1 MDFFKSRILQN
12 LLIFL
17 NMTVFA
23 AVVVRAYH
31 IRELSVALVV
41 IMAFLPVAMT
51 AFLSVAIREKYQR
64 ARWAAIAVILIVIN
78 FAMWRYTGES
88 TIGDSLADVNH
99 ALTFGQ
105 EVTVEMF
112 MPLLRMLIMGGS
124 LLLAVTVTIF
134 PYNII
139 IVDTGLIFFLWA
151 VDYYNQAADYVKMFV
166 PVWVLSILL
175 YRGTF
180 LDETAKSVKVNKK
193 ARLFQILAISLAVA
207 IGMSFVDLD
216 RKGLYTDRL
225 WTYFNNMLVP
235 TLYINGQEIE
245 SPFTIASSGY
255 NDSDTKLGG
264 NVSINDSE
272 ALRAKGDNPVYL
284 RGSVKSR
291 YTGSSWLV
299 DEMGYTAGGRVEDY
313 RLSVLNSITSYYA
326 EAVKTVEVYPLSDMT
341 STLFNTLNTRELYFN
356 NSIQR
361 VFYNGDF
368 QIFTANRESSESY
381 TVEYYYEPVIRQELI
396 SKDFGPSVRSR
407 NLRYLELPSHQY
419 STDEQFIV
427 RRLAIDVAG
436 TAATNYEKALALTN
450 YLKTT
455 YKYTLTP
462 GNYNPGSDFVREFLS
477 SEAGGYCVH
486 FASALAIMLRIN
498 GVPARYVEGFKI
510 SGEKASDGSYVIR
523 NSDAHAW
530 TEVLIDE
537 DRDLWMTFDATGTAR
552 EMEQIDEPG
561 EGPVDP
567 ANPGEENPGE
577 GTVTPTSPG
586 GRPAEDPED
595 EIPGPIPV
603 RETFG
608 SIFSRIASYAAAAF
622 AVVIALMALRKMM
635 IVEIAMRSKSL
646 RKYFIL
652 ISGVLEEA
660 YEVRKKGETDMEFA
674 MRLHDTALRERY
686 IALVKEAY
694 KETYGGEEVDYPERR
709 ELYRDISRRAMRL
722 RGLPKHIISRYLI

>member
-31 IRELSVALVV
+31 IRELSVALV
-41 IMAFLPVAMT
+41 IMMAFLPVIMT
-51 AFLSVAIREKYQR
+51 AILSVAIREKYQR
-64 ARWAAIAVILIVIN
+64 ARWAIMGAVLVAVN
-78 FAMWRYTGES
+78 YAMWRYTGES
-88 TIGDSLADVNH
+88 TLGDSLADVNH

-134 PYNII
+134 PYNLI

-166 PVWVLSILL
+166 PVWVLSILI

-180 LDETAKSVKVNKK
+180 LDETAKSIKVNKK
-193 ARLFQILAISLAVA
+193 ARLFQILAISLVVA
-207 IGMSFVDLD
+207 TGMSFVDLD
-216 RKGLYTDRL
+216 RKGLYTDRI

-245 SPFTIASSGY
+245 NPFTIASSGY

-264 NVSINDSE
+264 DVSIDEKE

-313 RLSVLNSITSYYA
+313 RLLVLNAVTASYA
-326 EAVKTVEVYPLSDMT
+326 EAMKKIEVYPLSDMT
-341 STLFNTLNTRELYFN
+341 STLFNTLNTREVYFN

-368 QIFTANRESSESY
+368 QIFTANKESSESY
-381 TVEYYYEPVIRQELI
+381 TVEYYYEPVVRQELI
-396 SKDFGPSVRSR
+396 SRDFGPSVRSR
-407 NLRYLELPSHQY
+407 NLRYLELPSQY
-419 STDEQFIV
+419 ARMERV
-427 RRLAIDVAG
+427 RNLSLNITRGKV
-436 TAATNYEKALALTN
+436 TNYEKALALTE
-450 YLKTT
+450 YLKAN
-455 YKYTLTP
+455 YSYSLTP
-462 GNYNPGSDFVREFLS
+462 GTYDPGTDFVEEFLFG
-477 SEAGGYCVH
+477 ETGGYCVH
-486 FASALAIMLRIN
+486 FASALSIMLRMN
-498 GVPARYVEGFKI
+498 GIPSRYVEGFKI

-552 EMEQIDEPG
+552 EQAEIEEPG

-567 ANPGEENPGE
+567 AEPGEENPGE
-577 GTVTPTSPG
+577 GPVSPTTPG
-586 GRPAEDPED
+586 GRPEVDPE
-595 EIPGPIPV
+595 EPIPGPIPV
-603 RETFG
+603 KETFG
-608 SIFSRIASYAAAAF
+608 SILARIFSYAAAAM
-622 AVVIALMALRKMM
+622 AIILALLVLRKL
-635 IVEIAMRSKSL
+635 ILVEIAMRSKSL
-646 RKYFIL
+646 KRYFSL
-652 ISGVLEEA
+652 INSVLEEA
-660 YEVRKKGETDMEFA
+660 YEVRKKGETDLEFA
-674 MRLHDTALRERY
+674 NRLHDSGIKERY
-686 IALVKEAY
+686 LKLVGEAY
-694 KETYGGEEVDYPERR
+694 KEVYGGTEGEFPERR

-722 RGLPKHIISRYLI
+722 RGLPKHILRRYVI

>member
-31 IRELSVALVV
+31 IRELSVALVILMALLPV
-41 IMAFLPVAMT
+41 IMT
-51 AFLSVAIREKYQR
+51 AILSVAIREKYQR
-64 ARWAAIAVILIVIN
+64 ARWAIIGAVLVAVN
-78 FAMWRYTGES
+78 YAMWRYTGES
-88 TIGDSLADVNH
+88 TLGDSLADVNH

-124 LLLAVTVTIF
+124 FLLAVTVTIF
-134 PYNII
+134 PYNLI

-166 PVWVLSILL
+166 PVWVLSILI

-180 LDETAKSVKVNKK
+180 LDETAKSIKVNKK
-193 ARLFQILAISLAVA
+193 ARLFQILAISLVVA
-207 IGMSFVDLD
+207 TGMSFVDLD
-216 RKGLYTDRL
+216 RKGLYTDRI

-245 SPFTIASSGY
+245 NPFTIASSGY

-264 NVSINDSE
+264 DVSIDEKE

-313 RLSVLNSITSYYA
+313 RLLVLNAVTASYA
-326 EAVKTVEVYPLSDMT
+326 EAMKKIEVYPLSDMT
-341 STLFNTLNTRELYFN
+341 STLFNTLNTREVYFN

-368 QIFTANRESSESY
+368 QIFTANKESSESY
-381 TVEYYYEPVIRQELI
+381 TVEYYYEPVVRQELI
-396 SKDFGPSVRSR
+396 SRDFGPSVRSR
-407 NLRYLELPSHQY
+407 NLRYLELPSQY
-419 STDEQFIV
+419 SRMERV
-427 RRLAIDVAG
+427 RNLSLDITRGKV
-436 TAATNYEKALALTN
+436 TNYEKALALTE
-450 YLKTT
+450 YLKAN
-455 YKYTLTP
+455 YSYSLTP
-462 GNYNPGSDFVREFLS
+462 GTYDPGTDFVEEFLFG
-477 SEAGGYCVH
+477 ETGGYCVH
-486 FASALAIMLRIN
+486 FASALAIMLRMN
-498 GVPARYVEGFKI
+498 GIPSRYVEGFKI

-552 EMEQIDEPG
+552 EQAEIEEPG

-567 ANPGEENPGE
+567 AEPGEENPGE
-577 GTVTPTSPG
+577 GPVSPTTPG
-586 GRPAEDPED
+586 GRPEVDPE
-595 EIPGPIPV
+595 EPIPGPIPV
-603 RETFG
+603 KETFG
-608 SIFSRIASYAAAAF
+608 SIIARIFSYAAAAM
-622 AVVIALMALRKMM
+622 AIILALLVLRKL
-635 IVEIAMRSKSL
+635 ILVEIAMRSKSL
-646 RKYFIL
+646 KRYFSL
-652 ISGVLEEA
+652 INSVLEEA
-660 YEVRKKGETDMEFA
+660 YEVRKKGETDLEFA
-674 MRLHDTALRERY
+674 NRLHDSGIKERY
-686 IALVKEAY
+686 LKLVGEAY
-694 KETYGGEEVDYPERR
+694 KEVYGGTEGDFPERR

-722 RGLPKHIISRYLI
+722 RGLPKHILRRYVI

>member
-31 IRELSVALVV
+31 IRELSVALV
-41 IMAFLPVAMT
+41 IMMAFLPVMMT

-64 ARWAAIAVILIVIN
+64 ARWAIIGVSLIVLN
-78 FAMWRYTGES
+78 YAMWRYTGES
-88 TIGDSLADVNH
+88 TLGDSLADVNH

-134 PYNII
+134 PYNLI

-166 PVWVLSILL
+166 PVWVLSILI

-180 LDETAKSVKVNKK
+180 LDETAKSIKVNKK
-193 ARLFQILAISLAVA
+193 ARLFQILAISLVVA
-207 IGMSFVDLD
+207 TGMSFVDLD
-216 RKGLYTDRL
+216 KKGLYTDRI

-245 SPFTIASSGY
+245 NPFTIASSGY

-264 NVSINDSE
+264 DVSIDDGE

-284 RGSVKSR
+284 RGSAKSM
-291 YTGSSWLV
+291 YTGSSWLI

-313 RLSVLNSITSYYA
+313 RLLVLNAVTAGYD
-326 EAVKTVEVYPLSDMT
+326 EAIKTIEVYPLSDMT
-341 STLFNTLNTRELYFN
+341 STLFNTLNTREVYFN

-368 QIFTANRESSESY
+368 QIFTANKQSAESY
-381 TVEYYYEPVIRQELI
+381 TVEYYYEPVVRQELI
-396 SKDFGPSVRSR
+396 SRDFGPSVRSR
-407 NLRYLELPSHQY
+407 NLRYLELPSGGLGL
-419 STDEQFIV
+419 EGV
-427 RRLAIDVAG
+427 RDFARDIARNAS
-436 TAATNYEKALALTN
+436 TNYEKAAAITE
-450 YLKTT
+450 YLKTH
-455 YKYTLTP
+455 YNYTLTP
-462 GNYNPGSDFVREFLS
+462 GTYEPGSDFVREFLFG
-477 SEAGGYCVH
+477 ETGGYCVH
-486 FASALAIMLRIN
+486 FASALAIMLRMN
-498 GVPARYVEGFKI
+498 GVPTRYVEGFKI

-552 EMEQIDEPG
+552 EHEETEEPG

-567 ANPGEENPGE
+567 AEPGEENPG
-577 GTVTPTSPG
+577 GGPVTPTTPG
-586 GRPAEDPED
+586 GRPEIDPE
-595 EIPGPIPV
+595 EPIPGPIPV

-608 SIFSRIASYAAAAF
+608 SVLARLFSYAAAAM
-622 AVVIALMALRKMM
+622 AIILTLMVLRKL
-635 IVEIAMRSKSL
+635 ILVEIAMRSKSL
-646 RKYFIL
+646 KRYFSL
-652 ISGVLEEA
+652 INGVLEEA
-660 YEVRKKGETDMEFA
+660 YEVRKKGETDLEFA
-674 MRLHDTALRERY
+674 NRLHDKGIKERY
-686 IALVKEAY
+686 LILVGEAY
-694 KETYGGEEVDYPERR
+694 KEVYGGNEGEFPERR

-722 RGLPKHIISRYLI
+722 RGLPKHILRRYVI

>member
-31 IRELSVALVV
+31 IRELSVALVA

-78 FAMWRYTGES
+78 YTIWRYTGES

-134 PYNII
+134 PYNLI

-180 LDETAKSVKVNKK
+180 LDETAKSLKVNKK
-193 ARLFQILAISLAVA
+193 ARLFQILAISLVVA
-207 IGMSFVDLD
+207 TGMSFVDLD
-216 RKGLYTDRL
+216 KKGLYTDRL

-264 NVSINDSE
+264 DVSINDSE
-272 ALRAKGDNPVYL
+272 SLRAKGDNPVYL

-291 YTGSSWLV
+291 YTGTSWLV
-299 DEMGYTAGGRVEDY
+299 AEMGYTAGGRVEDY
-313 RLSVLNSITSYYA
+313 RLSVLNSITSSYA
-326 EAVKTVEVYPLSDMT
+326 EAIKNIEIYPLSDMT

-368 QIFTANRESSESY
+368 QIYTANKESSESY

-407 NLRYLELPSHQY
+407 NLRYLELPSYY
-419 STDEQFIV
+419 SAESERV
-427 RRLAIDVAG
+427 RSLALNVAG
-436 TAATNYEKALALTN
+436 TAKSNYEKAVALTD
-450 YLKTT
+450 YLKTQ
-455 YKYTLTP
+455 YSYTLTP
-462 GNYNPGSDFVREFLS
+462 GTYDPGSDFVEEFLF
-477 SEAGGYCVH
+477 SETGGYCVH
-486 FASALAIMLRIN
+486 YASALAIMLRIN

-537 DRDLWMTFDATGTAR
+537 DRDLWMTFDATGTVR
-552 EMEQIDEPG
+552 EQGEIDEPG

-567 ANPGEENPGE
+567 ATPGGEDPGE
-577 GTVTPTSPG
+577 GTVTPGTPG
-586 GRPAEDPED
+586 GRPEVDPE
-595 EIPGPIPV
+595 EPIPGPIPV
-603 RETFG
+603 KETFG
-608 SIFSRIASYAAAAF
+608 SMLARLFSYAAIAM
-622 AVVIALMALRKMM
+622 AVILALMVLRKLI
-635 IVEIAMRSKSL
+635 IVEMAMWSKSL
-646 RKYFIL
+646 KRYFSL
-652 ISGVLEEA
+652 INGALEEA
-660 YEVRKKGETDMEFA
+660 YEVRKKGETDLEFA
-674 MRLHDTALRERY
+674 NRLHDSGIKERY
-686 IALVKEAY
+686 LILVGEAY
-694 KETYGGEEVDYPERR
+694 KEVYGGEEGEFPERR

-722 RGLPKHIISRYLI
+722 RGLPRHIFRRYVI

>member
-31 IRELSVALVV
+31 IRELSVALV
-41 IMAFLPVAMT
+41 IMMAFLPVMMT

-64 ARWAAIAVILIVIN
+64 ARWAIIGVVLFAVN
-78 FAMWRYTGES
+78 YAMWRYTGES
-88 TIGDSLADVNH
+88 TLGDSLADVNH

-105 EVTVEMF
+105 EVTVGMF

-134 PYNII
+134 PYNLI

-166 PVWVLSILL
+166 PVWVLSILI

-180 LDETAKSVKVNKK
+180 LDETAKSIKVNKK
-193 ARLFQILAISLAVA
+193 ARLFQILAISLVVA
-207 IGMSFVDLD
+207 TGMSFVDLD
-216 RKGLYTDRL
+216 KKGLYTDRI

-235 TLYINGQEIE
+235 TLYISGQEIE
-245 SPFTIASSGY
+245 NPFTIASSGY

-264 NVSINDSE
+264 DVSIDDRE

-313 RLSVLNSITSYYA
+313 RLLVLNAVTAGYA
-326 EAVKTVEVYPLSDMT
+326 EAIKTIEVYPLSDMT
-341 STLFNTLNTRELYFN
+341 STLFNTLNTREVYFN

-368 QIFTANRESSESY
+368 QIFTANKQSSERY
-381 TVEYYYEPVIRQELI
+381 TVEYYYEPIVRQELI
-396 SKDFGPSVRSR
+396 SRDFGPSVRSR
-407 NLRYLELPSHQY
+407 NLRYLELPSH
-419 STDEQFIV
+419 SPDFLDI
-427 RRLAIDVAG
+427 RDLAIDVAG
-436 TAATNYEKALALTN
+436 NASTNYEKAVAITE
-450 YLKTT
+450 YLKTN
-455 YKYTLTP
+455 YSYSLTP
-462 GNYNPGSDFVREFLS
+462 GTYDPGSDFVREFLFG
-477 SEAGGYCVH
+477 ETGGYCVH
-486 FASALAIMLRIN
+486 FASALAMMLRIN
-498 GVPARYVEGFKI
+498 GVPTRYVEGFKI

-552 EMEQIDEPG
+552 EQEEIEEPG

-567 ANPGEENPGE
+567 GSPGAENPGE
-577 GTVTPTSPG
+577 GTVTPTTPG
-586 GRPAEDPED
+586 GRPQVDPD
-595 EIPGPIPV
+595 EPIPGPIPV

-608 SIFSRIASYAAAAF
+608 SMLARLFSYAAAAM
-622 AVVIALMALRKMM
+622 AMILALLVLRKM
-635 IVEIAMRSKSL
+635 ILVEVAMRSKSL
-646 RKYFIL
+646 KRYFSL
-652 ISGVLEEA
+652 INGVLEEA
-660 YEVRKKGETDMEFA
+660 YEVRKKGETDLEFA
-674 MRLHDTALRERY
+674 NRLHDSGIKERY
-686 IALVKEAY
+686 LVLVGEAY
-694 KETYGGEEVDYPERR
+694 KEVYGGTLGEFPERR

-722 RGLPKHIISRYLI
+722 RGLPKHILRRYVV

>member
-1 MDFFKSRILQN
+1 MEFFKSRILQN

-31 IRELSVALVV
+31 IRELSVSLV
-41 IMAFLPVAMT
+41 ITMAFLPVMMT
-51 AFLSVAIREKYQR
+51 AFLSVSIREKYQR
-64 ARWAAIAVILIVIN
+64 TKWAVIALILVVVN
-78 FAMWRYTGES
+78 YALWRFTGET

-124 LLLAVTVTIF
+124 LLLAITVTIF
-134 PYNII
+134 PYNLI

-166 PVWVLSILL
+166 PVWVLSILI

-180 LDETAKSVKVNKK
+180 LDETAKSLKVNKK
-193 ARLFQILAISLAVA
+193 TRLFQILAISLVIAT
-207 IGMSFVDLD
+207 GMSFVDLD
-216 RKGLYTDRL
+216 RKGLYTDRI

-235 TLYINGQEIE
+235 TLYINGEEIE

-368 QIFTANRESSESY
+368 QIFTANKESSESY
-381 TVEYYYEPVIRQELI
+381 TVEYYYEPLIRQELM

-407 NLRYLELPSHQY
+407 NLRYLELTSQY
-419 STDEQFIV
+419 SRMERVKD
-427 RRLAIDVAG
+427 LALGITRGRAS
-436 TAATNYEKALALTN
+436 NYEKALALTE
-450 YLKTT
+450 YLKAN
-455 YKYTLTP
+455 YSYTLTP
-462 GNYNPGSDFVREFLS
+462 GTYEPGTDFVEEFLF

-486 FASALAIMLRIN
+486 FATALAIMLRIN
-498 GVPARYVEGFKI
+498 GVPSRYVEGFKI

-552 EMEQIDEPG
+552 EMEQTDEPG

-577 GTVTPTSPG
+577 GTVTPTTPG

-622 AVVIALMALRKMM
+622 AVVIALMALRKMI

-646 RKYFIL
+646 RRYFIL

-709 ELYRDISRRAMRL
+709 ELYHDISRRAMRL
-722 RGLPKHIISRYLI
+722 RGLPKHIVSRYLI

>member
-31 IRELSVALVV
+31 IRELSVALVILMALLPV
-41 IMAFLPVAMT
+41 IMT
-51 AFLSVAIREKYQR
+51 AILDVAIREKYQR
-64 ARWAAIAVILIVIN
+64 ARWVIIGVILVAVN
-78 FAMWRYTGES
+78 YAMWRYTGES
-88 TIGDSLADVNH
+88 TLGDSLADVNH

-134 PYNII
+134 PYNLI

-166 PVWVLSILL
+166 PVWVLSILI

-180 LDETAKSVKVNKK
+180 LDETAKSIKVNKK
-193 ARLFQILAISLAVA
+193 ARLFQILAISLVVA
-207 IGMSFVDLD
+207 TGMSFVDLD
-216 RKGLYTDRL
+216 RKGLYTDRI

-245 SPFTIASSGY
+245 NPFTIASSGY

-264 NVSINDSE
+264 DVSIDEKE

-313 RLSVLNSITSYYA
+313 RLLVLNAVTASYA
-326 EAVKTVEVYPLSDMT
+326 EAMKKIEVYPLSDMT
-341 STLFNTLNTRELYFN
+341 STLFNTLNTREVYFN

-368 QIFTANRESSESY
+368 QIFTANKESSESY
-381 TVEYYYEPVIRQELI
+381 TVEYYYEPVVRQELI
-396 SKDFGPSVRSR
+396 SRDFGPSVRSR
-407 NLRYLELPSHQY
+407 NLRYLELPSQY
-419 STDEQFIV
+419 ARMERV
-427 RRLAIDVAG
+427 RNLSLDITRGKV
-436 TAATNYEKALALTN
+436 TNYEKALALTE
-450 YLKTT
+450 YLKAN
-455 YKYTLTP
+455 YSYSLTP
-462 GNYNPGSDFVREFLS
+462 GTYDPGTDFVEEFLFG
-477 SEAGGYCVH
+477 ETGGYCVH
-486 FASALAIMLRIN
+486 FASALSIMLRMN
-498 GVPARYVEGFKI
+498 GIPSRYVEGFKI

-552 EMEQIDEPG
+552 EQAEIEEPG

-567 ANPGEENPGE
+567 AEPGEENPGE
-577 GTVTPTSPG
+577 GPVSPTTPG
-586 GRPAEDPED
+586 GRPEVDPE
-595 EIPGPIPV
+595 EPIPGPIPV
-603 RETFG
+603 KETFG
-608 SIFSRIASYAAAAF
+608 SILARLFSYAAAAM
-622 AVVIALMALRKMM
+622 AIILALLVLRKL
-635 IVEIAMRSKSL
+635 ILVEIAMRSKSL
-646 RKYFIL
+646 KRYFSL
-652 ISGVLEEA
+652 INSVLEEA
-660 YEVRKKGETDMEFA
+660 YEVRKKGETDLEFA
-674 MRLHDTALRERY
+674 NRLHDSGIKERY
-686 IALVKEAY
+686 LTLVGEAY
-694 KETYGGEEVDYPERR
+694 KEVYGGTEGEFPERR

-722 RGLPKHIISRYLI
+722 RGLPKHILRRYVI

>member
-31 IRELSVALVV
+31 IRELSVALVILMALLPV
-41 IMAFLPVAMT
+41 IMT
-51 AFLSVAIREKYQR
+51 AILDVAIREKYQR
-64 ARWAAIAVILIVIN
+64 ARWVIIGVILVAVN
-78 FAMWRYTGES
+78 YAMWRYTGES
-88 TIGDSLADVNH
+88 TLGDSLADVNH

-134 PYNII
+134 PYNLI

-166 PVWVLSILL
+166 PVWVLSILI

-180 LDETAKSVKVNKK
+180 LDETAKSIKVNKK
-193 ARLFQILAISLAVA
+193 ARLFQILAISLVVA
-207 IGMSFVDLD
+207 TGMSFVDLD
-216 RKGLYTDRL
+216 RKGLYTDRI

-245 SPFTIASSGY
+245 NPFTIASSGY

-264 NVSINDSE
+264 DVSIDEKE

-313 RLSVLNSITSYYA
+313 RLLVLNAVTASYA
-326 EAVKTVEVYPLSDMT
+326 EAMKKIEVYPLSDMT
-341 STLFNTLNTRELYFN
+341 STLFNTLNTREVYFN

-368 QIFTANRESSESY
+368 QIFTANKESSESY
-381 TVEYYYEPVIRQELI
+381 TVEYYYEPVVRQELI
-396 SKDFGPSVRSR
+396 SRDFGPSVRSR
-407 NLRYLELPSHQY
+407 NLRYLELPSQY
-419 STDEQFIV
+419 ARMERV
-427 RRLAIDVAG
+427 RNLSLDITRGKV
-436 TAATNYEKALALTN
+436 TNYEKALALTE
-450 YLKTT
+450 YLKAN
-455 YKYTLTP
+455 YSYSLTP
-462 GNYNPGSDFVREFLS
+462 GTYDPGTDFVEEFLFG
-477 SEAGGYCVH
+477 ETGGYCVH
-486 FASALAIMLRIN
+486 FASALSIMLRMN
-498 GVPARYVEGFKI
+498 GIPSRYVEGFKI

-552 EMEQIDEPG
+552 EQAEIEEPG

-567 ANPGEENPGE
+567 AEPGEENPGE
-577 GTVTPTSPG
+577 GPVSPTTPG
-586 GRPAEDPED
+586 GRPEVDPE
-595 EIPGPIPV
+595 EPIPGPIPV
-603 RETFG
+603 KETFG
-608 SIFSRIASYAAAAF
+608 SVLARLFSYAAAAM
-622 AVVIALMALRKMM
+622 AIILALLVLRKL
-635 IVEIAMRSKSL
+635 ILVEIAMRSKSL
-646 RKYFIL
+646 KRYFSL
-652 ISGVLEEA
+652 INSVLEEA
-660 YEVRKKGETDMEFA
+660 YEVRKKGETDLEFA
-674 MRLHDTALRERY
+674 NRLHDSGIKERY
-686 IALVKEAY
+686 LKLVGEAY
-694 KETYGGEEVDYPERR
+694 KEVYGGTEGEFPERR

-722 RGLPKHIISRYLI
+722 RGLPKHILRRYVI